1 MTENG
6 ACKQLKWNVYR
17 VVLQKRFT
25 EPGGSSM
32 TKGCISNIKKFSF
45 NIGKVS
51 RSIQAQ
57 FYRFKKNYSG
67 SSMEGLEG
75 DKTRKAVADIHLRC
89 RECVDG
95 GDMIRMMTG
104 YGF

>member
-1 MTENG
+1 MKENG

-57 FYRFKKNYSG
+57 FYRFKKKLLWQQHGGTGGRQNQ
-67 SSMEGLEG
+67 EGCSRHSFE
-75 DKTRKAVADIHLRC
+75 
-89 RECVDG
+89 
-95 GDMIRMMTG
+95 MP
-104 YGF
+104 